1 MRVLLSSEHRYP
13 ANNEVG
19 SGLHPRPLPSGS
31 GFWMHD
37 LVMKGLV
44 EMGHEVFYLLPNG
57 ARGTMPPGATL
68 VSQPVWEADILHTI
82 SDRDEA
88 LVAEWQGRGKPWV
101 TTCHMDVRT
110 RGMAQPQTTENWI
123 FVSRTLAQLH
133 GRTRYVLNGVDP
145 SVCIYSETKED
156 YLMFM
161 SSMDWEMKKGLDIA
175 LSLAARFHFKLVV
188 AGTGNNYK
196 RILRVESL
204 CRQIGARYVGDVRGE
219 KKAELLAG
227 AKAFLFPTRI
237 DEAFGLGMAEA
248 LMSGTPVIC
257 SDKGACP
264 ELITPDVGF
273 VCRNDAEYAAALR
286 NVSRISPQTCREKA
300 MREFHYQRMAAD
312 YISEYEKEIENTRA
326 SSNGPAAC
334 APTGYQDQKQ
344 LKKEERLKVSDNGP
358 CHMD

>member
-1 MRVLLSSEHRYP
+1 MRVLLSSEHQYP

-19 SGLHPRPLPSGS
+19 TGLHPRSLPSGS

-44 EMGHEVFYLLPNG
+44 EMGHEVFYLLPEG
-57 ARGTMPPGATL
+57 ISAPLPTGATL
-68 VSQPVWEADILHTI
+68 VSQPVWEADVLHTI
-82 SDRDEA
+82 SDRDQP
-88 LVAEWQGRGKPWV
+88 LVAEWQARGKPWV
-101 TTCHMDVRT
+101 TTCHMDMRT
-110 RGMAQPQTTENWI
+110 RGLAQSPTTANWV

-145 SVCIYSETKED
+145 SACIYSETKSD

-175 LSLAARFHFKLVV
+175 LSLAARFRFRLVV

-196 RILRVESL
+196 TIFRVTSL
-204 CRQIGARYVGDVRGE
+204 CRQIGAHYVGDVRGQ

-227 AKAFLFPTRI
+227 ARAFLFPTRV

-273 VCRNDAEYAAALR
+273 VCRNDSDYVAALS
-286 NVSRISPQTCREKA
+286 NVSRISPQVCREKA

-312 YISEYEKEIENTRA
+312 YVNEYEKEI
-326 SSNGPAAC
+326 AAR
-334 APTGYQDQKQ
+334 PT
-344 LKKEERLKVSDNGP
+344 VAVP
-358 CHMD
+358 IA